1 MNLVSKGA
9 FHETIIQNGQVVKDI
24 AVNSF
29 QERKKN
35 KTKYLIEGRNNNV
48 PFIITNMRKGLMGK
62 SRSKKSRKSKRGK
75 SKRGKIRKTQ
85 NKNKKY
91 KNKT

>member
-1 MNLVSKGA
+1 MALVSKGV

-48 PFIITNMRKGLMGK
+48 PFIITNMRKGVMGK
-62 SRSKKSRKSKRGK
+62 SRSKKSRTNKKSR
-75 SKRGKIRKTQ
+75 
-85 NKNKKY
+85 KNKK
-91 KNKT
+91 KGRK